1 MTEVFTEGA
10 DLANPA
16 KRHIGVHGDLGGDHV
31 ERAFT
36 DDNLLAANDVLTVVE
51 ESPRA
56 REPGREEVLPGRLGA
71 DVPTLECD
79 HIPVEVVDRNDDALV
94 VALPQALTFL
104 VDVDVGA
111 FAAVAQV
118 EVGGHGAVHAAVGKV
133 LEVTALMRDLDALR
147 QIEIGDFVDFDGD
160 DLFGHPALI
169 PGVALELANGL
180 LGILA
185 PQISGERED
194 VEAWFAGAGAVEAIA
209 EACFGI
215 QIDLPVGAAA
225 ARARFDVELLAG
237 RAEGAL
243 VFNPFILKEQLWIDV
258 FGV

>member
-1 MTEVFTEGA
+1 MNGY
-10 DLANPA
+10 
-16 KRHIGVHGDLGGDHV
+16 
-31 ERAFT
+31 
-36 DDNLLAANDVLTVVE
+36 
-51 ESPRA
+51 
-56 REPGREEVLPGRLGA
+56 
-71 DVPTLECD
+71 
-79 HIPVEVVDRNDDALV
+79 
-94 VALPQALTFL
+94 
-104 VDVDVGA
+104 DVGA

-258 FGV
+258 FQDLGEIVFCLVSHGVQCSAVRGFRPYFVISSISRRTARPISIGQD